1 MPLSVLDTIFS
12 KFSYFPSYNYQSMC
26 KIGIYSLFFI
36 FVCKLYD
43 WIYVEGVGDIV
54 GDGESDSGNDGVGE
68 AEDVGDVVDDN
79 VGGGIALRAMG
90 GGGDGVG
97 ASENVGDG
105 LGDNV
110 GDGEGDVAGANVGD
124 GVVGGIALRAMGGGD
139 GVGASDNVGEGL
151 GDNVGEG
158 DGDNV
163 GDDVGANVGNG
174 VVGGVFS
181 LSSKSSSASTTLF
194 SLQIY
199 FILQS
204 GGAADLNCSN
214 VCLL

>member
-1 MPLSVLDTIFS
+1 MNLRGCNKVPLSVLDAIFS
-12 KFSYFPSYNYQSMC
+12 KFSYFSSYNYQSMC

-90 GGGDGVG
+90 GG
-97 ASENVGDG
+97 
-105 LGDNV
+105 
-110 GDGEGDVAGANVGD
+110 
-124 GVVGGIALRAMGGGD
+124 D
-139 GVGASDNVGEGL
+139 GVGASDNVGDGL